1 MKKFL
6 GVLVALTLCVCMLA
20 PAISA
25 VDSSLSDI
33 LSGVN
38 IGDLTEAD
46 LNEIIADLGLEGIDV
61 DAILGGDSDALGK
74 LEDAISGIESSIK
87 GEETTAAQASG
98 STDSTSGV
106 DLSWLTGLLGD
117 SMDTSAITDM
127 LSGLG
132 AGDLDSLLGSI
143 SGAFGDAGVDL
154 GDEDLG
160 SDVAGEVDSSNVMA
174 GLMDTI
180 FGALESLGLDTSL
193 IEGMLDNDIVNF
205 FANMYI
211 GFIGQV
217 DEETT
222 AAPET
227 TKAPVVVTT
236 KAPETGDTSAVF
248 AALATLTVA
257 SAAAFVCLKKKE
269 D

>member
-20 PAISA
+20 PMASA
-25 VDSSLSDI
+25 LEGSLSDI
-33 LSGVN
+33 FSGVDL
-38 IGDLTEAD
+38 GDLSEAD
-46 LNEIIADLGLEGIDV
+46 LNSIISDLGLEGIDV
-61 DAILGGDSDALGK
+61 DAILKGDSDALAK
-74 LEDAISGIESSIK
+74 LEEAVAGIESNFK

-98 STDSTSGV
+98 STESAGGI

-117 SMDTSAITDM
+117 KMDTSAITDM

-132 AGDLDSLLGSI
+132 SGDLDSLLGSI

-217 DEETT
+217 EEETT
-222 AAPET
+222 AAET
-227 TKAPVVVTT
+227 TKAVVVTT

-248 AALATLTVA
+248 AALATITVA

-269 D
+269 N